1 MLCCSRK
8 STVCRPQLISSGL
21 QLVVGLSQGI
31 GNALPM
37 LAAKAP
43 QLIGALVSAII
54 TNLPQILEAGVQI
67 LTNLAVGF
75 VNSIP
80 ELLGQIPGMIA
91 QIIDAFLSVDWGSVG
106 MNIITGIA
114 SGISGAVG
122 NLIDAALGAA
132 GDALEAVK
140 GWLGIESPSKRARD
154 EIGRYIPAGI
164 GVGIRQGTGGML
176 RDARTMADD
185 LMGSI
190 RRDVGAVSLSVD
202 GEWPGCAGGGVR
214 QGRQVNQTFVFNQ
227 PVETPDE
234 FARAMRLRERYGL
247 AAVQ

>member
-1 MLCCSRK
+1 M
-8 STVCRPQLISSGL
+8 
-21 QLVVGLSQGI
+21 
-31 GNALPM
+31 
-37 LAAKAP
+37 
-43 QLIGALVSAII
+43 
-54 TNLPQILEAGVQI
+54 
-67 LTNLAVGF
+67 
-75 VNSIP
+75 
-80 ELLGQIPGMIA
+80 
-91 QIIDAFLSVDWGSVG
+91 
-106 MNIITGIA
+106 
-114 SGISGAVG
+114 
-122 NLIDAALGAA
+122 
-132 GDALEAVK
+132 EAVK

-202 GEWPGCAGGGVR
+202 GEWPGYASAGAR